1 MKVLNAIM
9 RTTAIKIL
17 SDGVMKLD
25 GGSLF
30 GQVPRVTWTKTVPP
44 DWKNRITLGLNCLLL
59 QVCGK
64 NVLVDTGIGSNVN
77 EDDRQAMGLVS
88 NHLPQGLKYAGLLP
102 KDIDAVILS
111 HLHFDHSGGCTK
123 LTRAGKTVPAFPQA
137 RYFVQRASWDDASNT
152 KQRCF
157 LHQRIENLLPLAS
170 LEQFEMLDG
179 DSEIFP
185 GLNVIVADGHT
196 KGHQMVMFNHGG
208 ERVVFLGDLVPT
220 HYHLNSEVISA
231 FDRSPQ
237 DTFDQKQEVLADAE
251 RQGWLIVFS
260 HGHKAKAGY
269 LERRGDINYLRPV
282 EF

>member
-1 MKVLNAIM
+1 M
-9 RTTAIKIL
+9 RTTDIEIL
-17 SDGVMKLD
+17 SDGMMKLD

-30 GQVPRVTWTKTVPP
+30 GQVPRVTWAKTVTP
-44 DWKNRITLGLNCLLL
+44 DRKNRITLGLNCLLL

-77 EDDRQAMGLVS
+77 QDDQETMGLVS
-88 NHLPQGLKYAGLLP
+88 NHLSHGLKDAGLLP

-123 LTRAGKTVPAFPQA
+123 LTRTGKTVPTFPQA
-137 RYFVQRASWDDASNT
+137 RYFVQRASWEDASNNT
-152 KQRCF
+152 NQRCF
-157 LHQRIENLLPLAS
+157 LHRPMENLLPLTS

-179 DSEIFP
+179 DSELFP
-185 GLNVIVADGHT
+185 GLNVIVTDGHT

-237 DTFDQKQEVLADAE
+237 DTFEQKREVLADAK
-251 RQGWLIVFS
+251 RQGWLLVFS
-260 HGHKAKAGY
+260 HGHKTKAGY